1 MGPRHPKR
9 VVCFSLITTRGVGM
23 ISRVLERKT
32 TATTK
37 YRDMADYRCI
47 EAGKP
52 KRWTEFIASIR
63 EGEEVVFGVDSP
75 EEIDTVRTVASRI
88 NTSAGNPYRY
98 AVEANSDLM
107 VIRITTKRPL

>member
-1 MGPRHPKR
+1 
-9 VVCFSLITTRGVGM
+9 M

-52 KRWTEFIASIR
+52 KRWTEFIVSIR

-88 NTSAGNPYRY
+88 NTSSGNPYRY